1 MTIKFGE
8 AGMNKTTFVA
18 LLVLVSL
25 YSGLAFSCP
34 DTLSPSR
41 ILQVLAALYA
51 PSEPSQNDHYMTFG
65 REHTGPEAQPEAGAV
80 ARTFHK

>member
-1 MTIKFGE
+1 MK
-8 AGMNKTTFVA
+8 KTTLVA
-18 LLVLVSL
+18 LLFLASL

-51 PSEPSQNDHYMTFG
+51 PSEPDKNDRFMTFG
-65 REHTGPEAQPEAGAV
+65 REHTDTQAQPEAGAV